1 MEKHKQEQSIIR
13 LSKTLSE
20 LLESKSYC
28 PGTLVNYRRM
38 QSRISMFMQRRKIT
52 EYSESVGE
60 YFLANYMTKKIYS
73 AQYQRFIKTVLRRL
87 DELSNGIGY
96 KLAKQSP
103 RVPAPSQFE
112 GLLEAYMKYCAG
124 IGNKENTIAS
134 KRRFCTDFLCHMAE
148 AGCEN
153 VCDISTVYIC
163 KAVLSIGNKD
173 SFAVIRS
180 FLRHLYENG
189 ILNKDFSR
197 IIPKYRRPVPLPTTY
212 SDEEIRL
219 LEGVID
225 RTTKTGKRNYAVVL
239 LASRLGM
246 RSGDIAGMAFD
257 GIDFDRDSISFIQNK
272 TGQPLSLPLLPHIRE
287 AVQDYIWHARPDV
300 KNGWLFIK
308 AKAPFEKISTSI
320 IRHTL
325 TEYFKAAGI
334 DISNKKH
341 GPHTLRSSMASSMVN
356 SDVPYDVVRKALGH
370 TGPQAIKHYAKVD
383 IGNLRLHAIDV
394 PAPTGA
400 FAEVLK
406 GREQAW

>member
-1 MEKHKQEQSIIR
+1 MKKQEQSISQ
-13 LSKTLSE
+13 LSKNLLE
-20 LLESKSYC
+20 ILESKSYG
-28 PGTLVNYRRM
+28 PGTLINYG
-38 QSRISMFMQRRKIT
+38 QALSRISVFMQRRRIA

-60 YFLANYMTKKIYS
+60 CFLANYMTKKNYS
-73 AQYQRFIKTVLRRL
+73 TQYQRFIKIVLRRL
-87 DELSNGIGY
+87 DELNNGTGY
-96 KLAKQSP
+96 KLVKQLS
-103 RVPAPSQFE
+103 RVSTPSQFE
-112 GLLEAYMKYCAG
+112 GLLEAYIKFCAS
-124 IGNKENTIAS
+124 IGNKENTIAN
-134 KRRFCTDFLCHMAE
+134 KRRFCTDFLYHMAE
-148 AGCEN
+148 AGCKN
-153 VCDISTVYIC
+153 SCDISTAYIC
-163 KAVLSIGNKD
+163 KAILSINNKD
-173 SFAVIRS
+173 SFAAIRS

-189 ILNKDFSR
+189 ILSKDFSR
-197 IIPKYRRPVPLPTTY
+197 IIPKYRRSVPLPTTY

-219 LEGVID
+219 LERVID

-246 RSGDIAGMAFD
+246 RSGDIAGIVFD
-257 GIDFDRDSISFIQNK
+257 SIDFDRDSISFIQSK
-272 TGQPLSLPLLPHIRE
+272 TGQPLTLPLLPQIRE
-287 AVQDYIWHARPDV
+287 AIQDYIRHARPDV
-300 KNGWLFIK
+300 KNGYLFIK

-320 IRHTL
+320 LRHML
-325 TEYFKAAGI
+325 TGYFKAAKI

-370 TGPQAIKHYAKVD
+370 AGPQAIKHYAKVD